1 MTDGPGAWSAC
12 DPKRSRGVSPSGLWA
27 HASISGG
34 LRPKARRRRVDRVAT
49 KAESMRDDSCAA
61 AWNLARRF
69 ARRGWDAARP
79 VVARRADR
87 NRETSL
93 VGSGFRGRPRAE
105 TAAALPRPRGPV
117 HSAAARR
124 GFGGVRIR
132 RRGSRSQARA
142 DADVRWRLPVRADG
156 TRNVGRSLTSIL
168 GMLSG
173 PSSSSPQHPTRCQ
186 WSQELWFL
194 ATAIPPAA
202 PRSRDLRRARLL
214 GRIRT
219 APAAGNGGRRR

>member
-1 MTDGPGAWSAC
+1 MGRALGARAIRNAPEEFRPRDFGRMHRSPGDSV
-12 DPKRSRGVSPSGLWA
+12 PKRADDALTAWRPRLNRCVTT
-27 HASISGG
+27 HARLLGIW
-34 LRPKARRRRVDRVAT
+34 
-49 KAESMRDDSCAA
+49 RDDSHGAGGMRPA
-61 AWNLARRF
+61 PLLRVVRTETGKHLWWGRDF
-69 ARRGWDAARP
+69 A
-79 VVARRADR
+79 VVRAPK
-87 NRETSL
+87 
-93 VGSGFRGRPRAE
+93 RPRRCRDRAGR
-105 TAAALPRPRGPV
+105 LIQPRHGGV
-117 HSAAARR
+117 
-124 GFGGVRIR
+124 FGGVRIR